1 MAHRAIPLALAL
13 LLLAAPV
20 SAALAQP
27 STMMETNVVVLSPSD
42 NSNVS
47 GLAWVTQDGDH
58 LIVTTLI
65 WGLAPGSAHSN
76 HIHSGSCANQGGIVY
91 DLADLTANEQGMATA
106 TTRVNTD
113 MSMMGMAS
121 HYVNVHAGILGSAP
135 TAAPGITCG
144 NIGEMIPMM
153 PMMPM
158 MPPMMPM
165 DPMMPGM

>member
-1 MAHRAIPLALAL
+1 MAHRVIPLALAL
-13 LLLAAPV
+13 LLLAVPA
-20 SAALAQP
+20 SAALAQT
-27 STMMETNVVVLSPSD
+27 STMMDTNVVTLSPSD
-42 NSNVS
+42 GSNVS

-76 HIHSGSCANQGGIVY
+76 HIHTGSCANQGGIVY
-91 DLADLTANEQGMATA
+91 DLADLTANDQGVATA

-113 MSMMGMAS
+113 MAMMGMAS
-121 HYVNVHAGILGSAP
+121 HYVNVHAGILGSSP
-135 TAAPGITCG
+135 AAAAGITCG
-144 NIGEMIPMM
+144 NIGEMM

-158 MPPMMPM
+158 QPM